1 LHNLKPI
8 ISLIFIIGTLFSIVF
23 LQMEE
28 RRRGYAILKLTRE
41 QRNVIEEKRERS
53 MQLAKLTRP
62 EHVEKLAQ
70 SQFTLKKVQ
79 ANQIIHMTGLQNS
92 ENSIAITAGIQ
103 PGRN

>member
-1 LHNLKPI
+1 MQNLKPI
-8 ISLIFIIGTLFSIVF
+8 LSLVFIIATLFSIVF

-41 QRNVIEEKRERS
+41 QRQVIEEKRIKS

-62 EHVEKLAQ
+62 QHVERIAQ

-79 ANQIIHMTGLQNS
+79 ANQIIHMTGLY
-92 ENSIAITAGIQ
+92 
-103 PGRN
+103 